1 MINLDYQSRKPI
13 YEQIVQQIEKYV
25 ALGVLKPAEQI
36 PPIRDMATM
45 LGINPN
51 TVKKAYSI
59 LEQKGVI
66 ITLST
71 KGTYITE
78 QTGKVLEAT
87 IDKKISDAKTDLE
100 NQINDLSPSPI
111 YKSASAPEENTSL
124 SSKDL
129 EKIHQLFWLNTSKGN
144 GVLNYW

>member
-66 ITLST
+66 VTLST
-71 KGTYITE
+71 KATYITE

-87 IDKKISDAKTDLE
+87 IDKKISEMKKL
-100 NQINDLSPSPI
+100 I
-111 YKSASAPEENTSL
+111 EEIEKYGI
-124 SSKDL
+124 SKEEII
-129 EKIHQLFWLNTSKGN
+129 EKLTK
-144 GVLNYW
+144 